1 MNTNA
6 RRVSQ
11 SNAHTDSNDHQHAH
25 SDEQLHL
32 FQIAFQM
39 KSADLP
45 SDFIVASVKCALE
58 FDGVADLMRLWEEET
73 DQKERDEIVA
83 DIQDMI
89 NACAQTGIKEE
100 RYVRFNDLDTIAKNI
115 RVFKDGLLSEVV
127 ERGGISELAKLT
139 GIPQPSLSRFFN
151 TNTMPQRS
159 TLLKI
164 AKALNLDE
172 VKVDVFLDK

>member
-6 RRVSQ
+6 RRVPK
-11 SNAHTDSNDHQHAH
+11 SNVHTDSNDHQHAQ

-115 RVFKDGLLSEVV
+115 RVFKDGLLTEVMG
-127 ERGGISELAKLT
+127 RGGISELSKLT

-151 TNTMPQRS
+151 TNTMPQRG

-164 AKALNLDE
+164 AKALNLE
-172 VKVDVFLDK
+172 LVKIDFLQGK